1 VVTEKLSIPQ
11 ILSVAELE
19 RRAAKVLADGMT
31 DSFTKGSRAS
41 GPGRLSQPGKAALL
55 EAADPGVNGAGTVT
69 KELRHLRAAESAR
82 NQKNPV
88 EAMIVAGF
96 LRSHDLILHC
106 QANDVRILDFQLAHG
121 SLLSGSIIPE
131 REIMRNYL

>member
-1 VVTEKLSIPQ
+1 MTEKLSIPQ
-11 ILSVAELE
+11 IVGVAKLE
-19 RRAAKVLADGMT
+19 RRTAKVLADGMT
-31 DSFTKGSRAS
+31 DDFTKGSRPS
-41 GPGRLSQPGKAALL
+41 GPGGLSQPGKAVLL
-55 EAADPGVNGAGTVT
+55 EAADPAVNGAGTVT
-69 KELRHLRAAESAR
+69 KELCHLRAAESAR
-82 NQKNPV
+82 NQKNAM

-106 QANDVRILDFQLAHG
+106 QVDDVRILDFQLAHG